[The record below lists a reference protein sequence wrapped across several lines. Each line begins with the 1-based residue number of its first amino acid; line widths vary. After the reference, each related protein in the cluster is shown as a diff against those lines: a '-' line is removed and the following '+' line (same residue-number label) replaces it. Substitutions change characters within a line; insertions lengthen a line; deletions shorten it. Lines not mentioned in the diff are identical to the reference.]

1 MTARRALRLAAYWLP
16 VLGLAAI
23 ASIVAAIPFTG
34 GTASAT
40 GVVAA
45 GLVLLAGLHYEPR
58 KDQR

>member
-1 MTARRALRLAAYWLP
+1 MTARRTVILAAYWTAVILT
-16 VLGLAAI
+16 AAI
-23 ASIVAAIPFTG
+23 AAIVAAIPFTG
-34 GTASAT
+34 GTANAA